1 MEKGQVKSMYLVEGD
16 MGSKR
21 PASRTL
27 HSCFPYLYFLTP
39 PHVHLAPSGPVN
51 KEAQNTS

>member
-21 PASRTL
+21 ATRLVFNIVCIAINNREYIRQKSQP
-27 HSCFPYLYFLTP
+27 FF
-39 PHVHLAPSGPVN
+39 V
-51 KEAQNTS
+51 